1 MVSQRHY
8 QRLQNLLKETN
19 GEIVIGGKTKD
30 DGNYIEPTVVVNV
43 KMDDALLRDE
53 LFGPILPIV
62 EVKDINEA
70 IKIVRA
76 DEKPLA
82 SYCFGKFLIFQI
94 TEKSVH
100 HTFTVNPICIDYL
113 AIVTSLLMTDVEDG

>member
-82 SYCFGKFLIFQI
+82 SYCFGEYSKFNI
-94 TEKSVH
+94 
-100 HTFTVNPICIDYL
+100 
-113 AIVTSLLMTDVEDG
+113 

>member
-1 MVSQRHY
+1 MLAIRYRRVLGDGAYRVYLAYSGKMVSQRHY
-8 QRLQNLLKETN
+8 QRLQSLLKETN

-30 DGNYIEPTVVVNV
+30 EGSYIEPTVVVNV

-82 SYCFGKFLIFQI
+82 SYCFGKFVNL
-94 TEKSVH
+94 KSVI
-100 HTFTVNPICIDYL
+100 VNY
-113 AIVTSLLMTDVEDG
+113 

>member
-82 SYCFGKFLIFQI
+82 SYCFGEFLIFQI
-94 TEKSVH
+94 IEKIGPS
-100 HTFTVNPICIDYL
+100 YL
-113 AIVTSLLMTDVEDG
+113 NCKSYMP

>member
-94 TEKSVH
+94 TEKIGPSYLNCKSYMPRV
-100 HTFTVNPICIDYL
+100 FGDCNVTVD
-113 AIVTSLLMTDVEDG
+113 DGC

>member
-1 MVSQRHY
+1 MQSGNASQSQSGFKVSLCNPIRSAYSGKMVSQRHY

-30 DGNYIEPTVVVNV
+30 EGNYIEPTVVVNV

-82 SYCFGKFLIFQI
+82 SYCFGKFANI
-94 TEKSVH
+94 KS
-100 HTFTVNPICIDYL
+100 
-113 AIVTSLLMTDVEDG
+113 

>member
-1 MVSQRHY
+1 MTALFYVVPTVSRIVNPSWVTQLTIVSAYSGKMVSQRHY

-30 DGNYIEPTVVVNV
+30 EGNYIEPTVVVNV

-82 SYCFGKFLIFQI
+82 SYCFGEYSNI
-94 TEKSVH
+94 
-100 HTFTVNPICIDYL
+100 
-113 AIVTSLLMTDVEDG
+113 